1 MELHVFQD
9 PEAVCRALADWLVN
23 LAADAVRERGRF
35 SIALSGGSTPKRLYE
50 LLATEDYRNRVD
62 WQTWHVF
69 WGDERGVPFDD
80 DRNNARMAHEALFNR
95 VPIPPKQLHI
105 LRTDVN
111 PESAAGDYETL
122 LRNFFAESPV
132 TFDLVL
138 LGLGDDGHTLSLFP
152 GTEVVEEDV
161 VWVRTVFLENQQ
173 QFRLTLTAP
182 VVNRAAC
189 VAFLVTG
196 GGKAGVVNAVV
207 HGPEGFF
214 PAQRIH
220 PDNGNL
226 HWFLDEAAANDLP
239 KK

>member
-62 WQTWHVF
+62 WETWHVF

-80 DRNNARMAHEALFNR
+80 DRNNARMAHEALLDH

-105 LRTDVN
+105 LRTDVA
-111 PESAAGDYETL
+111 PESAAAEYEAL
-122 LRNFFAESPV
+122 LRDFFAESPV

-182 VVNRAAC
+182 MVNRAAC

-196 GGKAGVVNAVV
+196 GGKAGVVKAVIN
-207 HGPEGFF
+207 GPEGIF

>member
-1 MELHVFQD
+1 MELHVFQN
-9 PEAVCRALADWLVN
+9 PETVCRELAGWLVSH
-23 LAADAVRERGRF
+23 AAAVSREQGRF

-50 LLATEDYRNRVD
+50 LLASDEYRDRVD

-69 WGDERGVPFDD
+69 WGDERVVPFDD
-80 DRNNARMAHEALFNR
+80 ERNNARMAHDALLDR

-105 LRTDVN
+105 LRTDVA
-111 PESAAGDYETL
+111 PESAAAEYETL
-122 LRNFFAESPV
+122 LRDFFDQHPA

-152 GTEVVEEDV
+152 GSEVVEEDTA
-161 VWVRTVFLENQQ
+161 WVRTVFLEKQEM
-173 QFRLTLTAP
+173 FRLTLTAP

-196 GGKAGVVNAVV
+196 ESKAEVVYAVL
-207 HGPEGFF
+207 HGAPGQF
-214 PAQRIH
+214 PAQRIQ
-220 PDNGNL
+220 PLNGNL
-226 HWFLDEAAANDLP
+226 HWFLDEAAAGDLP

>member
-23 LAADAVRERGRF
+23 LAADAARERGRF

-50 LLATEDYRNRVD
+50 LLASDDFRNRVD

-69 WGDERGVPFDD
+69 WGDERVVPSDD
-80 DRNNARMAHEALFNR
+80 ERNNARMAHDALLNH

-105 LRTDVN
+105 LRTDVM
-111 PESAAGDYETL
+111 PESAAAEYETL
-122 LRNFFAESPV
+122 LRDFFEQTPT

-152 GTEVVEEDV
+152 GTDVVEEDS
-161 VWVRTVFLENQQ
+161 VWVRTVFLEKQDM
-173 QFRLTLTAP
+173 FRLTLTAP
-182 VVNRAAC
+182 VVNWADC

-196 GGKAGVVNAVV
+196 ESKTEVVNEVI
-207 HGPEGFF
+207 HGPEGVF
-214 PAQRIH
+214 PAQRIR
-220 PDNGNL
+220 PLNGNL
-226 HWFLDEAAANDLP
+226 HFFLDEAAAGDLP